1 MIWLDSKFVKCL
13 KRLIE
18 LNKPKKIISA
28 ITESSSDE

>member
-1 MIWLDSKFVKCL
+1 MIRLDSKALKCL

-18 LNKPKKIISA
+18 LNKPKNIISA